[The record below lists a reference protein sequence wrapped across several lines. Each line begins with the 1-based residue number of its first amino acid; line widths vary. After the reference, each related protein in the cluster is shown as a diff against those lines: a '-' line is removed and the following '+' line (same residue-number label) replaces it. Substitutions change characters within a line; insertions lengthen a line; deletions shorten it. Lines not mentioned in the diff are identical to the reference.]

1 MIPPSARDNFVHLPS
16 RQYFSLVDWHAAAI
30 FAIALFVLLFGYGL
44 GIEAFQTVLPG
55 FPTMKARTA
64 GLLAMLSAS
73 CILSLRPYV
82 WAPWASS
89 AFAAV
94 VVLIALTMGLNRTE
108 TVAGDP
114 WSEIP
119 SNATIFG
126 LLAGGVA
133 MLIINH
139 APRWTLAAGA
149 IAFVAATPAIFRII
163 ALLLFGGAP
172 DDDSPLNT
180 MALHTAGLLV
190 WFLLVCVMLHPR
202 LGFARLLL
210 RPSLQGRLL
219 RAMLPI
225 AVLLPVGSAAATLLL
240 SQVIGVGTEGLFAM
254 NAAIFLIM
262 SAIMVWQL
270 SRLVEDWQQE
280 ANERSVRLSR
290 ANGALEQ
297 YALSAAHDL
306 KAPGR
311 HVLLY
316 GELLHEALA
325 TGDVAAA
332 RRHARSIRD
341 SAMDMPK
348 IIEDMLDFSRSAFTR
363 ISPSHNSLSELVQ
376 AAAAQNA
383 ADIQVAKGAIRVL
396 TEARLKC
403 DPTLITSVF
412 QNLIANAVKNRRRDR
427 PLEIRID
434 AQRIGKAGGEGDGW
448 RIGVEDNG
456 VGFDPDFAAVAFNPL
471 ARGVHTAGEGAG
483 IGLATC
489 RSIIQGHGGRIFI
502 DPAYREGA
510 RVVFTLPDAPPQASA

>member
-1 MIPPSARDNFVHLPS
+1 MIPPSSRDTYVHLPR
-16 RQYFSLVDWHAAAI
+16 RQYFSVVEWHAAAI
-30 FAIALFVLLFGYGL
+30 LTIALAVLLIGYGL

-64 GLLAMLSAS
+64 GLLVLLSVS
-73 CILSLRPYV
+73 CILSLRRFV

-89 AFAAV
+89 ALAV
-94 VVLIALTMGLNRTE
+94 VVIAIALSMGLNRTAS
-108 TVAGDP
+108 VAGDA
-114 WSEIP
+114 WSIIP
-119 SNATIFG
+119 SDATIFG
-126 LLAGGVA
+126 LFCSGVT

-139 APRWTLAAGA
+139 APRWTLAAGILA
-149 IAFVAATPAIFRII
+149 LAAATPAIFRII

-172 DDDSPLNT
+172 DDDSPLDT
-180 MALHTAGLLV
+180 MALHTAVLIA

-210 RPSLQGRLL
+210 RASLQGRLL

-225 AVLLPVGSAAATLLL
+225 AVLLPVCAGASALLL
-240 SQVIGVGTEGLFAM
+240 SQVVGAGTEGLFAM
-254 NAAIFLIM
+254 NAALYLIM

-270 SRLVEDWQQE
+270 SRLVEDWQRE
-280 ANERSVRLSR
+280 ANERSTRLSR

-316 GELLHEALA
+316 GELLQEALEK
-325 TGDVAAA
+325 GDFVTAK
-332 RRHARSIRD
+332 RHAKSIRD
-341 SAMDMPK
+341 SALDMPK
-348 IIEDMLDFSRSAFTR
+348 IIEGMLDFSRSAFTR
-363 ISPSHNSLSELVQ
+363 ISPSVNALSEMVQ

-383 ADIQVAKGAIRVL
+383 ADIQAANGAVRIL
-396 TEARLKC
+396 SDARLTC

-412 QNLIANAVKNRRRDR
+412 QNLIANAIKSRRHDQ

-434 AQRIGKAGGEGDGW
+434 AQRLASGGDEAEGW
-448 RIGVEDNG
+448 RISVEDNG

-489 RSIIQGHGGRIFI
+489 RSIVQGHGGRIFI
-502 DPAYREGA
+502 DQEYRAGA
-510 RVVFTLPDAPPQASA
+510 RVVFTLPDTPALTGG